1 MSGSMSLEHVVC
13 YLLTS
18 KDTTTSIKTE
28 SSVRDSPI
36 TTGFLYDARRSI
48 VYHMLAD
55 GLLP

>member
-1 MSGSMSLEHVVC
+1 MSLEHVVY